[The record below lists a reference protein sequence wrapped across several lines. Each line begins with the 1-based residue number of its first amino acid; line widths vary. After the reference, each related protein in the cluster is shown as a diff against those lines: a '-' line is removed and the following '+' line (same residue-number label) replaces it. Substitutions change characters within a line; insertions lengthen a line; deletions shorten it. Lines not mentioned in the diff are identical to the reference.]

1 MTNQRGQ
8 SAVEFAFI
16 VPFVMFIV
24 LGGIYGGILFMDYMN
39 YSNTARQL
47 ARAAT
52 LKNVEEISK
61 PTLDEDAA
69 ILYKPELYIVP
80 KDDLETVNGR
90 LRDLDLEPLNP
101 PDKSRTVVIL
111 LTQKFRLGLFNFIGF
126 PPASLKPII
135 YTMPNEPQVN

>member
-52 LKNVEEISK
+52 LKNVEEIYK
-61 PTLDEDAA
+61 PTLNEDAA

-90 LRDLDLEPLNP
+90 LRDLDLEP
-101 PDKSRTVVIL
+101 
-111 LTQKFRLGLFNFIGF
+111 
-126 PPASLKPII
+126 
-135 YTMPNEPQVN
+135 

>member
-1 MTNQRGQ
+1 
-8 SAVEFAFI
+8 
-16 VPFVMFIV
+16 
-24 LGGIYGGILFMDYMN
+24 MN

-52 LKNVEEISK
+52 LKNVEELSK
-61 PTLDEDAA
+61 PTLKEDEA

-80 KDDLETVNGR
+80 LPFPDNIKNTNVDKLGDVNNR
-90 LRDLDLEPLNP
+90 LVALNLEPLNP

-126 PPASLKPII
+126 PPVSLKPII
-135 YTMPNEPQVN
+135 YTMPKEPQVN

>member
-52 LKNVEEISK
+52 LKNVEEIYK
-61 PTLDEDAA
+61 PTLNEDAA

-90 LRDLDLEPLNP
+90 LRDLDLEPLTPP
-101 PDKSRTVVIL
+101 PDSRTVVIL

-126 PPASLKPII
+126 PPVSLKPII